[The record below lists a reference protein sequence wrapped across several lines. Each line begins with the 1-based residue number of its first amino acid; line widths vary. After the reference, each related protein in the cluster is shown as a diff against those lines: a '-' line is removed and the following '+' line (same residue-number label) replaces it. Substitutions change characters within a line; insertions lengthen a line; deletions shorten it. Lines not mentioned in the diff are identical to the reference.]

1 LKKGL
6 FPQRVLG
13 RLHSYDTAR
22 EPVFRKNNRL
32 TTMKV
37 TDSVAHGEQVQ
48 AMAQIT
54 AVKDPERKLSAG
66 NWPTEMITSLIIQVT
81 FFPLGYVCPDR
92 SLQIGIQRLEL
103 YSSLM

>member
-1 LKKGL
+1 MKKGL
-6 FPQRVLG
+6 FQQRELG

-32 TTMKV
+32 ITMKV

-66 NWPTEMITSLIIQVT
+66 NWPDKIIASLVI
-81 FFPLGYVCPDR
+81 
-92 SLQIGIQRLEL
+92 
-103 YSSLM
+103 